1 MTTNRTRCPTHQQ
14 QNPCTGCAADHLLG
28 EHEPGSCK
36 GTCRKC
42 RARPAPLVEAATR
55 RRPRQVPDVAALAAN
70 DDTLTEEP

>member
-1 MTTNRTRCPTHQQ
+1 MTNRTRCPTHQQ

-28 EHEPGSCK
+28 EHRDAPHR

-55 RRPRQVPDVAALAAN
+55 RPNRTLPDVAALAAN
-70 DDTLTEEP
+70 DTDLTEEP